1 MVTLTPTKQPLGG
14 MKGFIPLPFNTREW
28 YVFVVSESYCVW
40 PQWHLRC
47 CIGGPLGNPGGRTLV
62 QKHQRKHIDVPSLSC
77 LLTKITSMMLL
88 KLVTAEIYFLWQNN
102 RNTSCS
108 FSPYTKLL
116 GQSKLATA
124 QLKNDTKG
132 KLTLHLVSAL
142 MWTILRMLWISN
154 QTPYLSI
161 STYF

>member
-1 MVTLTPTKQPLGG
+1 M
-14 MKGFIPLPFNTREW
+14 I
-28 YVFVVSESYCVW
+28 CI
-40 PQWHLRC
+40 C
-47 CIGGPLGNPGGRTLV
+47 CFRIILCLASMA
-62 QKHQRKHIDVPSLSC
+62 PSLLHWRSSWQSRRENSG
-77 LLTKITSMMLL
+77 TETSE
-88 KLVTAEIYFLWQNN
+88 KAYWCAVTQLFVNKNHIHDVIEACHSRNMYFLWQNN

-154 QTPYLSI
+154 QTPDLSI